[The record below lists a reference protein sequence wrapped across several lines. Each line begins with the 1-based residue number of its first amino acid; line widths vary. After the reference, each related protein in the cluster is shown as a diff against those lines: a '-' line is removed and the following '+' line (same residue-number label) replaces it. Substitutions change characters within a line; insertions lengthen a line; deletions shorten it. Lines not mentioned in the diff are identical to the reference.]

1 MEVDLYIPSLL
12 YKIFLIVKY
21 NTKKT
26 RSNKYSLLYYLMWT
40 VLESVDQEVD
50 LKSGSRI
57 LPPWKP
63 ILGPMIIPSLLLKV
77 TLLILC

>member
-1 MEVDLYIPSLL
+1 MEVDLHIPSLL

-26 RSNKYSLLYYLMWT
+26 RSNKYSLVYYLRWT
-40 VLESVDQEVD
+40 VLESLYQEVD
-50 LKSGSRI
+50 SKSGSRM
-57 LPPWKP
+57 LPSWKP
-63 ILGPMIIPSLLLKV
+63 FLGPMIMPSLLKV